1 VRSNTFREFRE
12 TLYTY
17 HRKGLDLMTK
27 TPIEAKNNIINA
39 LLPLEDLYDRR
50 PNAMLLQMF
59 FDAKADE
66 IVNLFSDGPKVD
78 FERTSKML
86 KKIAPFYQPQWKQIK

>member
-1 VRSNTFREFRE
+1 
-12 TLYTY
+12 
-17 HRKGLDLMTK
+17 MTK
-27 TPIEAKNNIINA
+27 APVKGKNNIINA
-39 LLPLEDLYDRR
+39 ILALEDLYDRR

-78 FERTSKML
+78 FGRTSKIL

>member
-1 VRSNTFREFRE
+1 M
-12 TLYTY
+12 
-17 HRKGLDLMTK
+17 G
-27 TPIEAKNNIINA
+27 KNNIINA
-39 LLPLEDLYDRR
+39 ILALEDLYDRR

-78 FERTSKML
+78 FSRTSKML